1 MIAILYG
8 GASVFNASH
17 VTQAHSARG
26 SKCFSHIN
34 GHDTHANFLFENH
47 GSKNAVS
54 ALRFFLK
61 FSESIVYTK
70 QPFFEHLKHDAQTHS
85 ARGSKSFS
93 QFINRVNAIRSGEQV
108 FSVQNARVIV
118 ILSGGASV
126 FRIKN
131 VSGGAFCT
139 GEQVIFTTQKS

>member
-1 MIAILYG
+1 MIAILNG

-26 SKCFSHIN
+26 SKCFSHNN

-93 QFINRVNAIRSGEQV
+93 QFINHVNAIRSGEQV
-108 FSVQNARVIV
+108 FSM
-118 ILSGGASV
+118 
-126 FRIKN
+126 
-131 VSGGAFCT
+131 
-139 GEQVIFTTQKS
+139 